1 MSPLQATI
9 VRQSHVRLLARRA
22 ELSATFRVNLLRI
35 DPSLRSLVVTDDGQH
50 DFQPVMWLE
59 AVVSLLRT
67 PALLLRSLHELGRRM
82 NQQVTALQ
90 ISNIVRASLQS
101 LRTCLGDHW
110 DAETERAWGA
120 LHQLL
125 QMNILSALVARA
137 QHDELEAM
145 AA

>member
-1 MSPLQATI
+1 MNPEQAKI

-35 DPSLRSLVVTDDGQH
+35 DPSLRSLVVTADGQH

-67 PALLLRSLHELGRRM
+67 PWLLHRSLIELARRLDCE
-82 NQQVTALQ
+82 VTARQ
-90 ISNIVRASLQS
+90 IANIGRACVQS
-101 LRTCLGDHW
+101 LRTCLGEHW
-110 DAETERAWGA
+110 TAETEQAWGA
-120 LHQLL
+120 FQKLL
-125 QMNILSALVARA
+125 QSVVLSALDARE
-137 QHDELEAM
+137 QQDHIEAL